1 MFESNFVKV
10 RDLAFL
16 CLYTDLV
23 LFFKNRIS
31 TLSGS
36 LLKTIRH
43 YDDNFNFKI
52 RIIKP
57 ATVGK

>member
-16 CLYTDLV
+16 CLYTYLV
-23 LFFKNRIS
+23 LFSKNPIN

-36 LLKTIRH
+36 LQKQKAL
-43 YDDNFNFKI
+43 
-52 RIIKP
+52 
-57 ATVGK
+57 

>member
-16 CLYTDLV
+16 CLYTYLV
-23 LFFKNRIS
+23 LFSKNPIY

-36 LLKTIRH
+36 LQNKRH
-43 YDDNFNFKI
+43 YDYNYNLKN
-52 RIIKP
+52 RITKSII
-57 ATVGK
+57 VG